1 MDINPKLDVIYVRDI
16 SENESELFS
25 ELKKKFKIN
34 SNSKMVR
41 RLIIAYTELLKDYST
56 LQDMQ
61 RKSRL
66 QIEELNEQL
75 EAVYEFGELLNKLCK
90 KPSD

>member
-1 MDINPKLDVIYVRDI
+1 MDTKPKFDVIYVRDI
-16 SENESELFS
+16 SEKESELFV
-25 ELKKKFKIN
+25 ELKEKFKIN
-34 SNSKMVR
+34 SNSKMVK
-41 RLIIAYTELLKDYST
+41 RLITAYTELSKDYSA
-56 LQDMQ
+56 LQEKQ